1 MANTV
6 PLPNHDS
13 RTLLQ
18 APDETTLLKG
28 FDMPANFA
36 TADLIDLAPDT
47 PSCETD
53 FKSYGRRRRFCGRI
67 RTIRCHQDNG
77 LIKALMNTPGNG
89 QVLVVDGGGSRYS
102 ALMGDMIADAAR
114 QNGWAGA
121 VIFGVIRDSVAID
134 QMDFGIKALGTNPK
148 KSGKSG
154 AGESDVP
161 VSFGNLTFIPGHYL
175 YSDEDG
181 ILVSPEPIEAADSV

>member
-1 MANTV
+1 
-6 PLPNHDS
+6 
-13 RTLLQ
+13 
-18 APDETTLLKG
+18 
-28 FDMPANFA
+28 MPANFA

-77 LIKALMNTPGNG
+77 LIKALVNTPGNG

-154 AGESDVP
+154 VGESDVP

>member
-1 MANTV
+1 
-6 PLPNHDS
+6 
-13 RTLLQ
+13 
-18 APDETTLLKG
+18 
-28 FDMPANFA
+28 MPADFA

-154 AGESDVP
+154 VGESDVP
-161 VSFGNLTFIPGHYL
+161 VSFGNLTFTPGHYL

>member
-1 MANTV
+1 MTA
-6 PLPNHDS
+6 D
-13 RTLLQ
+13 
-18 APDETTLLKG
+18 
-28 FDMPANFA
+28 FA

-154 AGESDVP
+154 AGESDVS
-161 VSFGNLTFIPGHYL
+161 VSFGNLTFTPGHYL